1 MSTAKNIPAQAGTA
15 LYLVSL
21 GCSKNLVDTEVIAGT
36 LLTSGRTLAFE
47 PDEADLY
54 VINTC
59 AFIPA
64 ARDEAREAIED
75 GIVWKQE
82 KPGRLLVVAGC
93 LTEWDKDGSVRK
105 EYPEVDLWTGV
116 NQVAEIARLLDRQ
129 STLPEN
135 AEEPVYLYDDCTPRL
150 QLTLPHLAYLKIADG
165 CNNRCT
171 YCSIP
176 GIRGRLRTRPM
187 ESVVREA
194 RNLIEGGV
202 RELLVIAQDI
212 TVYGND
218 RPESGDTL
226 ARLLTALNA
235 LEGNFVIRLLYTH
248 PAHYTE
254 EFIDFM
260 ARRNTKVL
268 PYLDIPLQHI
278 SDRIL
283 KQMNRH
289 VTRKQTEELLT
300 KLRERIPGLTLR
312 TTFITG
318 FPGETE
324 EEYQELK
331 SFAKKFKFERCGVF
345 PYSPEPRT
353 PAAAFPDQVPAELAE
368 QRSTELMKQQISIMK
383 KLSKN
388 QVGKTVRVLVDDV
401 DENGAVARGAMDAP
415 EIDNVIYIPKPKRL
429 KPGKFCL
436 VKITGTDGCDLI
448 AELVK

>member
-1 MSTAKNIPAQAGTA
+1 M
-15 LYLVSL
+15 
-21 GCSKNLVDTEVIAGT
+21 
-36 LLTSGRTLAFE
+36 
-47 PDEADLY
+47 
-54 VINTC
+54 
-59 AFIPA
+59 
-64 ARDEAREAIED
+64 
-75 GIVWKQE
+75 
-82 KPGRLLVVAGC
+82 
-93 LTEWDKDGSVRK
+93 
-105 EYPEVDLWTGV
+105 
-116 NQVAEIARLLDRQ
+116 
-129 STLPEN
+129 
-135 AEEPVYLYDDCTPRL
+135 
-150 QLTLPHLAYLKIADG
+150 
-165 CNNRCT
+165 
-171 YCSIP
+171 
-176 GIRGRLRTRPM
+176 
-187 ESVVREA
+187 
-194 RNLIEGGV
+194 
-202 RELLVIAQDI
+202 
-212 TVYGND
+212 
-218 RPESGDTL
+218 
-226 ARLLTALNA
+226 
-235 LEGNFVIRLLYTH
+235 
-248 PAHYTE
+248 
-254 EFIDFM
+254 
-260 ARRNTKVL
+260 L

>member
-1 MSTAKNIPAQAGTA
+1 MSTAKNSPVKTGTA

-36 LLTSGRTLAFE
+36 LLTSGRTLAFD

-54 VINTC
+54 IINTC

-64 ARDEAREAIED
+64 ARAEAREAIAD
-75 GIVWKQE
+75 GIAWKQA
-82 KPGRLLVVAGC
+82 KAGRLLVVAGC
-93 LTEWDKDGSVRK
+93 LTEWDKDGSIRK

-116 NQVAEIARLLDRQ
+116 NQVADIAKLLDRQ
-129 STLPEN
+129 TVLSDRPEK
-135 AEEPVYLYDDCTPRL
+135 PFYLYNDSTPRL

-176 GIRGRLRTRPM
+176 GIRGELRTRPIA
-187 ESVVREA
+187 SVVKEA

-202 RELLVIAQDI
+202 RELLLIAQDI
-212 TVYGND
+212 TVYGSD

-226 ARLLTALNA
+226 AKLLAALNA

-248 PAHYTE
+248 PAPYTE
-254 EFIDFM
+254 EFLDFM
-260 ARRNTKVL
+260 ARENTKVL

-289 VTRKQTEELLT
+289 VTRQQTEELLT

-331 SFAKKFKFERCGVF
+331 NFAKKFKFERCGVF

-353 PAAAFPDQVPAELAE
+353 PAAAFPDQIPAEIAE
-368 QRSTELMKQQISIMK
+368 KRSTELMKQQISIMK
-383 KLSKN
+383 KLNKSRIG
-388 QVGKTVRVLVDDV
+388 QTIRVLVDDV

-415 EIDNVIYIPKPKRL
+415 EIDNVVYIAANKRL
-429 KPGKFCL
+429 KPGKFFL
-436 VKITGTDGCDLI
+436 VKIVGTDGCDLT
-448 AELVK
+448 AELIR

>member
-1 MSTAKNIPAQAGTA
+1 
-15 LYLVSL
+15 
-21 GCSKNLVDTEVIAGT
+21 
-36 LLTSGRTLAFE
+36 
-47 PDEADLY
+47 
-54 VINTC
+54 
-59 AFIPA
+59 
-64 ARDEAREAIED
+64 
-75 GIVWKQE
+75 
-82 KPGRLLVVAGC
+82 
-93 LTEWDKDGSVRK
+93 
-105 EYPEVDLWTGV
+105 
-116 NQVAEIARLLDRQ
+116 
-129 STLPEN
+129 
-135 AEEPVYLYDDCTPRL
+135 
-150 QLTLPHLAYLKIADG
+150 
-165 CNNRCT
+165 
-171 YCSIP
+171 
-176 GIRGRLRTRPM
+176 M

-260 ARRNTKVL
+260 ARGNTKVL

-353 PAAAFPDQVPAELAE
+353 PAAAFPDQVPAFLF
-368 QRSTELMKQQISIMK
+368 
-383 KLSKN
+383 
-388 QVGKTVRVLVDDV
+388 
-401 DENGAVARGAMDAP
+401 AVAKVFRGLVAAGYEGIFKRSHSWFIVLREDNYYKVIIKRGLHFNDF
-415 EIDNVIYIPKPKRL
+415 IDTSV
-429 KPGKFCL
+429 
-436 VKITGTDGCDLI
+436 
-448 AELVK
+448 

>member
-1 MSTAKNIPAQAGTA
+1 MAEKVDRLTRVNALLKRELAEAIERDLVIPSGM
-15 LYLVSL
+15 LVS
-21 GCSKNLVDTEVIAGT
+21 VTEVNVSVDLRNATVYVSIFGGKASDRQAVMHG
-36 LLTSGRTLAFE
+36 LAEERLNLQSRLGRTLAFK

-75 GIVWKQE
+75 GIAWKQE

-260 ARRNTKVL
+260 ARGNTKVL

-353 PAAAFPDQVPAELAE
+353 PAAAFPDQVPAELG
-368 QRSTELMKQQISIMK
+368 
-383 KLSKN
+383 N
-388 QVGKTVRVLVDDV
+388 
-401 DENGAVARGAMDAP
+401 
-415 EIDNVIYIPKPKRL
+415 Y
-429 KPGKFCL
+429 F
-436 VKITGTDGCDLI
+436 
-448 AELVK
+448 

>member
-36 LLTSGRTLAFE
+36 LLTSGRTLAFK

-75 GIVWKQE
+75 GIAWKQE

-260 ARRNTKVL
+260 ARGNTKVL

-353 PAAAFPDQVPAELAE
+353 PAAPFPDQVPAELAE

-436 VKITGTDGCDLI
+436 VKITGMDGCDLI

>member
-1 MSTAKNIPAQAGTA
+1 M
-15 LYLVSL
+15 
-21 GCSKNLVDTEVIAGT
+21 
-36 LLTSGRTLAFE
+36 
-47 PDEADLY
+47 
-54 VINTC
+54 
-59 AFIPA
+59 
-64 ARDEAREAIED
+64 
-75 GIVWKQE
+75 
-82 KPGRLLVVAGC
+82 
-93 LTEWDKDGSVRK
+93 
-105 EYPEVDLWTGV
+105 
-116 NQVAEIARLLDRQ
+116 
-129 STLPEN
+129 
-135 AEEPVYLYDDCTPRL
+135 
-150 QLTLPHLAYLKIADG
+150 
-165 CNNRCT
+165 
-171 YCSIP
+171 
-176 GIRGRLRTRPM
+176 
-187 ESVVREA
+187 
-194 RNLIEGGV
+194 

-260 ARRNTKVL
+260 ARGNTKVL

-353 PAAAFPDQVPAELAE
+353 PAAFPDQVPAELAE